1 MPSSA
6 NPSTTVTLGA
16 KRSGR
21 GLEIWV
27 EDQGVGIKDE
37 DLPLL
42 FAEFS
47 KASAQ
52 PTGGEPS
59 HGLGLAI
66 VKRVV
71 ELQGG
76 KIEAKSNPGG
86 GAIFTI
92 TLSQKPSNC
101 EAGIHF

>member
-1 MPSSA
+1 M
-6 NPSTTVTLGA
+6 
-16 KRSGR
+16 KKKDR
-21 GLEIWV
+21 
-27 EDQGVGIKDE
+27 VGIKEE

-42 FAEFS
+42 FRKFS

-52 PTGGEPS
+52 PTAGEPS

-76 KIEAKSNPGG
+76 RIEARGTPGA
-86 GAIFTI
+86 GATFTI
-92 TLSQKPSNC
+92 TLPNKT
-101 EAGIHF
+101 A